1 MILRKIRA
9 RPSKKS
15 HTHTNWRTTTTI
27 KKTKGDRT
35 QPPCDDYEDYDYNDD
50 NNIHIAVKKQRLK
63 IGDLANNRGTN
74 YRSAIPSMNGT

>member
-15 HTHTNWRTTTTI
+15 HTH
-27 KKTKGDRT
+27 KLA
-35 QPPCDDYEDYDYNDD
+35 DDNHNKEKLKVIEHNPHVMTEDYDYNDD